1 MCVEGYPNRKIRLNV
16 GMDHPKFSEHY
27 WSRRAGIELKHEPE
41 TTTVRQSI
49 QWLRDKYLQHLERIV
64 EARQASAA
72 TLRQRKSLLTRRS
85 PGSVPAKSDQS
96 VPVTVGYTPRIFLM
110 MNHVDIDI
118 VLAFGACTIL
128 RDRPNAALQ
137 AENLIPMHRRFFATT
152 RLVALCGGVVFAL
165 R

>member
-16 GMDHPKFSEHY
+16 GMDHPKFSELY

-72 TLRQRKSLLTRRS
+72 TLRQRKSLLTRLCQH
-85 PGSVPAKSDQS
+85 K
-96 VPVTVGYTPRIFLM
+96 
-110 MNHVDIDI
+110 IDDGDEYGER
-118 VLAFGACTIL
+118 A
-128 RDRPNAALQ
+128 
-137 AENLIPMHRRFFATT
+137 
-152 RLVALCGGVVFAL
+152 
-165 R
+165 